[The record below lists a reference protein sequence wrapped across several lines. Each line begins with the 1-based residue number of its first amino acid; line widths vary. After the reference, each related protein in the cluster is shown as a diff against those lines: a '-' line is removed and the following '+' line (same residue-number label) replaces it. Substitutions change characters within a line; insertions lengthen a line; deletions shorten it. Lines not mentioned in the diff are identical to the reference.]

1 VSQLTREAWRAYF
14 RGNPVRAGD
23 LYKAAGEPEKAL
35 KMYLKANDLH
45 AAAEMEE
52 LLGRI
57 SDAVDLLLRV
67 GDPTSA
73 AEVLARHGQ
82 FTRAAQ
88 IMGEAGNKVQAA
100 VMAQRGNNPLLAAQ
114 YYEQSGRFV
123 EAGRITFQ
131 AGHTAKALLLFEKA
145 LKQMPSM
152 EALTASEQLQ
162 LREQFTE
169 IARFFE
175 QGQAFSRAAEVH
187 EQMNNLR
194 QAAQCWEAAKNFDKA
209 MELYQRAGM
218 PEKVRALAEQVE
230 STPDLMKAEALAA
243 KGEVQEAAL
252 LFAKAGNKE
261 RAASLLESSG
271 NLAGAA
277 ELRHEMGDFEVAG
290 NLYFRVQAYLPA
302 AECFQQ
308 ARLFGLAKQCYL
320 QAGDMAEASR
330 MAFEA
335 GDWEEAVDFAP
346 SVEEK
351 ETILQRLQALAPGT
365 SDEVRLGILKARL
378 FLDLGQPRLCL
389 TCLEDLPRTEG
400 RDELWNLYLGAR
412 AHHLEGNLEEA
423 AKGYRRVLAQDM
435 AFEDAR
441 ERLQSLSSAPPPKP
455 SQAARYTRG
464 TLLWQDEYGQW
475 CDGIDTSLQGSVL
488 INVPEAT
495 SLPFPA
501 LQDPEMLQRLTGLQH
516 PSILGLRDVIRSDP
530 PTLVYEPMEGRPLS
544 DWLKEGYQPSLYGAL
559 DKARQILEALEEAH
573 NRRILHNHLSP
584 AAVLMDREGR
594 VRVRGFGRVQDF
606 PALRE
611 AARLGALTPYLAPE
625 TAFSKTLTAAT
636 DLFSAGALM
645 LHLLTGEVPAGL
657 LTKEPRPPEAASE
670 ILRGVALPS
679 AVREILLRLLAQD
692 PADRYARAGEAL
704 RDLAALELPP
714 GSVIAGRY
722 EILDELG
729 RGGMGQVFRVKDRE
743 LDEVVA
749 LKTLRRR
756 PDLPEAARVRFLR
769 EIKLTR
775 KITHPNVVRV
785 FDLGNWRDLTFLT
798 MEYIPGK
805 TLSQWIREGEGRQ
818 ANLRRKVEILKGIA
832 LGLSE
837 AHKLGIVH
845 RDLKPQNVILT
856 PSGIPKLL
864 DFGIAF
870 VDLGPGVDL
879 TDEGRFVGSPK
890 YVSPEQIQGRTLD
903 SRSDIYCFG
912 LLAYFLLT
920 GQDAFSGDNATLIL
934 LKQLKEEPTP
944 PSKVVRL
951 PATLENLVMA
961 CLKKA
966 PQERPASLE
975 EVSKVLKEIV

>member
-1 VSQLTREAWRAYF
+1 MSQLTREAWRAYF
-14 RGNPVRAGD
+14 RGNPMRAGD

-35 KMYLKANDLH
+35 KMYLKANNLH

-52 LLGRI
+52 ALGRV
-57 SDAVDLLLRV
+57 SNAVDLLLRV

-100 VMAQRGNNPLLAAQ
+100 AIAMRGNNPLLAAQ
-114 YYEQSGRFV
+114 YYEQSGRFM
-123 EAGRITFQ
+123 EAGRITFH

-162 LREQFTE
+162 FREQLTE

-175 QGQAFSRAAEVH
+175 QGQAFTRAAEVH
-187 EQMNNLR
+187 EQLNNPG
-194 QAAQCWEAAKNFDKA
+194 QAAQCWEAAKNFEKA
-209 MELYQRAGM
+209 MALYQQAGM
-218 PEKVRALAEQVE
+218 MDKVRTLLEQVD
-230 STPDLMKAEALAA
+230 SKPILIQAEALAA
-243 KGEVQEAAL
+243 KGEAQEAAR
-252 LFAKAGNKE
+252 LFAKAGSKE
-261 RAASLLESSG
+261 RAASLLEATG

-277 ELRHEMGDFEVAG
+277 ELRQEMGDYEMAG

-308 ARLFGLAKQCYL
+308 ARLFGLAKQCYV
-320 QAGDMAEASR
+320 QAGDMALASQ

-346 SVEEK
+346 SKEEK
-351 ETILQRLQALAPGT
+351 EVILQRLQALSADATEP
-365 SDEVRLGILKARL
+365 VRMGILKARL
-378 FLDLGQPRLCL
+378 FLDLGHPRLCQ
-389 TCLEDLPRTEG
+389 TCLENLPRTDG
-400 RDELWNLYLGAR
+400 SNELWRLYLLAR
-412 AHHLEGNLEEA
+412 ANHLEGNVEEA
-423 AKGYRRVLAQDM
+423 AAGYRRVLALDVG
-435 AFEDAR
+435 FLDAR
-441 ERLQSLSSAPPPKP
+441 DQLQSLSSAPAPKASP
-455 SQAARYTRG
+455 AGRYTRG
-464 TLLWQDEYGQW
+464 ILLWEDEYGQW
-475 CDGIDTSLQGSVL
+475 FDGTDSSLQGPVL
-488 INVPEAT
+488 LNVIT
-495 SLPFPA
+495 THSLPFPA
-501 LQDPEMLQRLTGLQH
+501 LQNPELLQKLLGLQH
-516 PSILGLRDVIRSDP
+516 PSILGLRDVIRGEAP
-530 PTLVYEPMEGRPLS
+530 MLVYEPMEGRPLS
-544 DWLKEGYQPSLYGAL
+544 DWLKEGYQPALYGAL
-559 DKARQILEALEEAH
+559 DKARQILEALEECH

-584 AAVLMDREGR
+584 SAVLMDREGK

-611 AARLGALTPYLAPE
+611 AAQIGALTPYLAPE

-645 LHLLTGEVPAGL
+645 LHLLTGEVPSGL
-657 LTKEPRPPEAASE
+657 LTKEGRPPEAAAE
-670 ILRGVALPS
+670 MLRGVALPS
-679 AVREILLRLLAQD
+679 AVRDVLFKLLAQD
-692 PADRYARAGEAL
+692 PADRYTRAGEAL

-743 LDEVVA
+743 LDEIVA

-756 PDLPEAARVRFLR
+756 SDLPEAARLRFLR

-856 PSGIPKLL
+856 PAGIPKLL

-870 VDLGPGVDL
+870 ADVGADVDL

-903 SRSDIYCFG
+903 ARSDIYCYG

-934 LKQLKEEPTP
+934 LKQLKEEPVP
-944 PSKVVRL
+944 PSKIVRL
-951 PATLENLVMA
+951 PATLETLVMA
-961 CLKKA
+961 CLKKV
-966 PQERPASLE
+966 PQERPASLD
-975 EVSKVLKEIV
+975 EVSKILKEIA